1 MQGLGHL
8 ESAVM
13 DVLWAADV
21 DLPVRG
27 VLESMTGRKLAY
39 TTVMTVLDNL
49 HRKGFVE
56 RIKQGRA
63 YRYRPTLSR
72 GQAWAAAMQ
81 ELLAEAGDS
90 EAVLLHFATAMSD
103 GESDV
108 LRSALDRRK
117 RKK

>member
-1 MQGLGHL
+1 MQGLGQL

-13 DVLWAADV
+13 DVLWAADA

-27 VLESMTGRKLAY
+27 VLANLTGKALAY

-56 RIKQGRA
+56 RVRQGRA
-63 YRYRPTLSR
+63 FYYRPALSR
-72 GQAWAAAMQ
+72 SQAWAAAMQ
-81 ELLAEAGDS
+81 NLLAEAGDA
-90 EAVLLHFATAMSD
+90 EAVLLQFAATVSD

-108 LRSALDRRK
+108 LRSALNRRK
-117 RKK
+117 RRR